1 MSFRAKVVLLC
12 SVSNNSYNTVTNTDF
27 SVTSPSVVML
37 CICTLASSRL
47 TILRLLNSVLQI
59 SDILI
64 SCYDLIVFIFNG
76 QITLNGHIIAQTSFR
91 AKNDD
96 FSSILHTA
104 CRKLFYW
111 WKVYAL
117 KGVPF
122 GGLIPPGIKKP
133 EWLNSKP
140 TKNFG
145 FCKLFHPCR
154 RRLV

>member
-1 MSFRAKVVLLC
+1 MHF
-12 SVSNNSYNTVTNTDF
+12 
-27 SVTSPSVVML
+27 
-37 CICTLASSRL
+37 ASSCL
-47 TILRLLNSVLQI
+47 TVLHLLNSVLQI

-64 SCYDLIVFIFNG
+64 SCFDLIVFIFNG

-117 KGVPF
+117 KGVAF
-122 GGLIPPGIKKP
+122 WGLNPPDIKKP
-133 EWLNSKP
+133 KWLNPKP

-145 FCKLFHPCR
+145 FWKLFHPCR
-154 RRLV
+154 LV